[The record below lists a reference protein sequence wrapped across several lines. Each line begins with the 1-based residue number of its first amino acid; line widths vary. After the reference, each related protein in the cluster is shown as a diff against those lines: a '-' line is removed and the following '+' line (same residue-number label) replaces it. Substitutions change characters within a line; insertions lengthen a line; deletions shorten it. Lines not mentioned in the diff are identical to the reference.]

1 MKMKSNILYEVIPVR
16 LFLIILL
23 VFYHAFAIFSGSWPS
38 IEGFHDI
45 RIYDIMDKLSYACL
59 LETFV
64 FISGYILGYQVRIKG
79 HTSVFKT
86 KDFLGK
92 KFKRLIIPSLL
103 FSLIYVLSFGDLS
116 ESIIIQVYK
125 IVSGAGHMWF
135 LPMLFWCFSIVY
147 ILEKFKLSYKYIFP
161 ILVIVIFCS
170 ALPIPLRINNALY
183 YVFFF
188 YTGYYIQ
195 KNDIC
200 INRNIL
206 FKIPMF
212 LILFSLAFILKLYFS
227 ENYPTSYGGGYLADN
242 QMLNKIMFTSGNIIL
257 RFICASFGVA
267 LLMNLSVLIISNYNI
282 SKYKY
287 FLKLSECCFGVYIFQ
302 QFILKLFNR
311 SQLPYMLNEYLYP
324 WVIFLATLI
333 LSLVITVLFRKTKL
347 GKQLL

>member
-1 MKMKSNILYEVIPVR
+1 MKTKSNILYEVIPVR

-23 VFYHAFAIFSGSWPS
+23 VFYHAFAIFSRSWEPL
-38 IEGFHDI
+38 EGFHDI

-64 FISGYILGYQVRIKG
+64 FISGYILGYQVRTKG
-79 HTSVFKT
+79 SISVFKT
-86 KDFLGK
+86 KDFFGK

-103 FSLIYVLSFGDLS
+103 FSVIYVLSLGDLS
-116 ESIIIQVYK
+116 ESIVIQVYK

-147 ILEKFKLSYKYIFP
+147 ILEKFKLSDKYIFP
-161 ILVIVIFCS
+161 ILVIMIFCS

-183 YVFFF
+183 YVIFF

-212 LILFSLAFILKLYFS
+212 LILFSLAFISKLYFS

-242 QMLNKIMFTSGNIIL
+242 QILNKIMFTSGNIIL

-267 LLMNLSVLIISNYNI
+267 LLMNLSVFNQSNYNI

-302 QFILKLFNR
+302 QFILKFLNQ
-311 SQLPYMLNEYLYP
+311 SLLPYMINEYLYP
-324 WVIFLATLI
+324 WVIF
-333 LSLVITVLFRKTKL
+333 
-347 GKQLL
+347 